1 MRVPNFN
8 GDVSEWDV
16 SNVTNMSG
24 LFKGS
29 NFNGDISKW
38 NVSNVNKD
46 ICHMFSYSEDMS
58 GWFKGSNFNGDISD
72 WNVSNVT
79 TMAGMSH
86 ILNLMEIL
94 VSGM

>member
-1 MRVPNFN
+1 
-8 GDVSEWDV
+8 
-16 SNVTNMSG
+16 
-24 LFKGS
+24 
-29 NFNGDISKW
+29 
-38 NVSNVNKD
+38 
-46 ICHMFSYSEDMS
+46 MFSYSEDMS

-79 TMAGMSH
+79 TWQVCSH